1 MVKTVLLAAILLA
14 MTASPAIAQ
23 QVAPPDG
30 AAFPRNESSLYSGPY
45 EVTEDGDLIYGGDV
59 GFECED
65 LVRMGAPAK
74 PGTGDVVAGG
84 GVVEPLTREA
94 VELCAEAG
102 FPPAG
107 AVVGAPAL
115 SNAPDAAGGPDARR
129 DDALPETGGPDPLA
143 LILAAVASLA
153 VGAPLVFRAKR

>member
-1 MVKTVLLAAILLA
+1 MKTVLLAAILLA
-14 MTASPAIAQ
+14 TAASPALAQ

-30 AAFPRNESSLYSGPY
+30 SAFPRNESSLYSGAY

-65 LVRMGAPAK
+65 LVRMGAPAE
-74 PGTGDVVAGG
+74 PGAEDVAVDG

-102 FPPAG
+102 FPPEG
-107 AVVGAPAL
+107 ARLGGSAPSGA
-115 SNAPDAAGGPDARR
+115 R
-129 DDALPETGGPDPLA
+129 LPETGGPGPPAAMGLLLA
-143 LILAAVASLA
+143 GALLLA
-153 VGAPLVFRAKR
+153 FRARQRS